1 MSEATP
7 VKPQGTVDI
16 KRTESATTA
25 AANAPEESMAEYA
38 SRREAEMR
46 GETPEPKPAAVVETT
61 TTAAPAQ
68 STVTAAAATEDEVI
82 ADKTAPESATEEPV
96 VEIEKTHPARKG
108 IENKFSKLTS
118 ARDKALAEA
127 AVKTAEAEQAKR
139 ETAEAKAEVERLKAE
154 ATQAAILVVSK
165 AEEDPVPDR
174 TAFEDPDKYEQA
186 VIAHTARQEIRK
198 ANEAAETA
206 AKERQ
211 AVADKKV
218 KEEQQARVQE
228 QITALHKTFNE
239 RVEAAKPD
247 YPDYAEKVTN
257 NEKLILRNDI
267 FFTIEQ
273 SEQSPHILYYLADHH
288 EEAATLNTLSPIAAA
303 LRLGRMEAEIAISRK
318 PKVSKA
324 AAPERPVGNR
334 SSPERKTRDEM
345 SVAEYE
351 KQMIADGAIPDRT
364 PRARKA
370 ATH

>member
-1 MSEATP
+1 
-7 VKPQGTVDI
+7 
-16 KRTESATTA
+16 
-25 AANAPEESMAEYA
+25 MAEYA

-46 GETPEPKPAAVVETT
+46 GEKPEAEPKPAAVVEATT
-61 TTAAPAQ
+61 PAAPAQ
-68 STVTAAAATEDEVI
+68 STVTAAAATEDKVI
-82 ADKTAPESATEEPV
+82 ADKTAPESATEDEP
-96 VEIEKTHPARKG
+96 EPQIEETHPARNG
-108 IENKFSKLTS
+108 IEKKFSKLTS

-351 KQMIADGAIPDRT
+351 KQMIADGVIPDRT